1 MKEFILDTHS
11 HTVASGHAYGT
22 VLEMARAA
30 SERGLQLLAITDH
43 APALEGSCSE
53 IHFRNFKVIDQYLYG
68 VEILMGAELNI
79 MD

>member
-68 VEILMGAELNI
+68 V
-79 MD
+79 